1 VSDDAPVTNALQL
14 AHHEILRELGRGGMG
29 TVYLA
34 RQRVLDR
41 LEVLKVMNESLVRD
55 SEAAERFLREIRAA
69 AKLHHPNIV
78 TAYSAA
84 MINRTLAFAM
94 EYVEGIDLAKLVA
107 ARGPL
112 PVGEACYYARSAA
125 MGLQHAHDAGMVHRD
140 IKPSNMIVALTSG
153 VPTVKIVDFGL
164 AKAANEAIRGSSLTA
179 VGQFLGTLEYMAP
192 EQARDATVAD
202 SRSDIYSLGCTLF
215 FLLTGSP
222 PFRGSLIEV
231 LRSHESTSP
240 ESVHVLRG
248 DVPQEVDSLVA
259 KMLSKHPEDRFAS
272 AEEVSKAL
280 LRFSAAPDLVSL
292 KILDEATLALRAV
305 ITKSRAKD
313 QTLINPFTP
322 PMMELMKAEAP
333 WVVRWF
339 PAYCLLTAGVSAMMA
354 LFIVFGFVVNTF
366 PFLFGLPATE
376 QNFWGDLSA
385 AVIFSFIGIVSV
397 SVYSFGVFLKRRYWS
412 WVFGLVL
419 LLGGM
424 CFIVPCALSLP
435 MLFFWL
441 KDETR
446 QYFESATPVRS
457 LLR

>member
-153 VPTVKIVDFGL
+153 VPTVKILDFGL

-248 DVPQEVDSLVA
+248 DVPHEVDSLVA

-272 AEEVSKAL
+272 AEEIADAL
-280 LRFSAAPDLVSL
+280 LAFSEPPDRTSL
-292 KILDEATLALRAV
+292 TILQASTQSIRALN
-305 ITKSRAKD
+305 TKSQAND
-313 QTLINPFTP
+313 PTLISPFIPT
-322 PMMELMKAEAP
+322 KAGLITADAP

-339 PAYCLLTAGVSAMMA
+339 SAYSIFSAGVSLCSLTFI
-354 LFIVFGFVVNTF
+354 LFGVATELSPSLFGGPPLTAQDTQSIFLGGTVLAVPMLVGTIVF
-366 PFLFGLPATE
+366 LCGLT
-376 QNFWGDLSA
+376 
-385 AVIFSFIGIVSV
+385 
-397 SVYSFGVFLKRRYWS
+397 LKRRPAS
-412 WVFGLVL
+412 WAFGFTIL
-419 LLGGM
+419 LAGV
-424 CFIVPCALSLP
+424 CFVVPCPLSIV
-435 MLFFWL
+435 MIYYWM

-446 QYFESATPVRS
+446 RYFEVAAK
-457 LLR
+457 